1 MNRLEFIIAISA
13 VLFVAFAL
21 GWFSHW
27 LLRRFT
33 RVSKADLGEFEK
45 MAQELHEAEETRGG
59 IDKSANPN
67 RCGIACRNGWPA

>member
-13 VLFVAFAL
+13 VLFVAFSL

-33 RVSKADLGEFEK
+33 RVSKVDFGEFDK
-45 MAQELHEAEETRGG
+45 MAQ
-59 IDKSANPN
+59 
-67 RCGIACRNGWPA
+67 